1 MMMTEQTTS
10 LDAQIMAMMNNN
22 LQLLAVQTKVQNVSQ
37 TTQLLS
43 NIAKT
48 DHETKLN
55 AIRNIRS

>member
-1 MMMTEQTTS
+1 MQTTS
-10 LDAQIMAMMNNN
+10 LDAQISAMINNN
-22 LQLLAVQTKVQNVSQ
+22 LQFLAVQTKVQNVSQ

-55 AIRNIRS
+55 ATPNIRS